1 VNAKARG
8 IGSVK
13 NGDTVLVTATAG
25 SKRTAVNVVDITAIK
40 TRRASLGFPTNPAKP
55 KIVTPATPPAG
66 T

>member
-8 IGSVK
+8 IGSVR

-25 SKRTAVNVVDITAIK
+25 SKRTAVNVVDITASK

-55 KIVTPATPPAG
+55 KIVTAATSPAG